1 MLIAVLVMLLM
12 LFVPGSLAF
21 VAAGIPTCASLALSP
36 IVVTA
41 WLGVAGVVYALVGIP
56 ANPLTVLVPLTVAC
70 LLAAILFTAPEQCWQ
85 NRGGLSPC
93 ESPCSTL
100 PWEPPYAYS
109 SLSLEALQQVALSNS
124 GITTLI

>member
-56 ANPLTVLVPLTVAC
+56 ANPLTVLCAPDRC
-70 LLAAILFTAPEQCWQ
+70 LPTCGYSFHAPEQ
-85 NRGGLSPC
+85 
-93 ESPCSTL
+93 
-100 PWEPPYAYS
+100 
-109 SLSLEALQQVALSNS
+109 
-124 GITTLI
+124 